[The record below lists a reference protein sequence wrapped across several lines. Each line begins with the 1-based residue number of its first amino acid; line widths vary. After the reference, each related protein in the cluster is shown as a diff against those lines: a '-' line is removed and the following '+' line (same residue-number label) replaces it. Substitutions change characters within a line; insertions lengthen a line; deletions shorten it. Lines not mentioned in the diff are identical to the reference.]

1 MNGRFH
7 ISTIDAE
14 APALAREFGLGIE
27 IADFCWAQRI
37 DEELEEN
44 ISAAG
49 EKTRGAAGLWF
60 HAPFAELAPCAIDPK
75 ARELTA
81 ARYRQAMDVASRLG
95 IGRMV
100 VHGGF
105 IPHVYFPEHYTAASI
120 RFWKEFLAAS
130 PGDLVIALEN
140 VMEPGPE
147 MLVEIAEGVCDP
159 RLGLCLDIGHANT
172 EVSRTPVFDW
182 IAPMAKHLKH
192 VHIHNNHGGDDLHLP
207 LGEGSLDCERLI
219 SEVMRVCP
227 NATFTIEN
235 QHSSD
240 SVKWLIE
247 KGFLNDRR

>member
-1 MNGRFH
+1 MMNRFH
-7 ISTIDAE
+7 ISTIDENA
-14 APALAREFGLGIE
+14 ADTAREYGLGIE

-49 EKTRGAAGLWF
+49 EKTRGAGGMWF
-60 HAPFAELAPCAIDPK
+60 HAPFAEITPCAIDPK
-75 ARELTA
+75 VRALTA
-81 ARYRQAMDVASRLG
+81 ERYRQSIKLAEKLG
-95 IGRMV
+95 IKRLV
-100 VHGGF
+100 IHGGF
-105 IPHVYFPEHYTAASI
+105 IPHVYFPSHYVSESI
-120 RFWKEFLAAS
+120 RFWREFLDAA
-130 PGDLVIALEN
+130 PEDLVIALEN